1 MRISD
6 RYIGKQVLFGTL
18 FAIAVLSLVLV
29 LGNLFREIRPLLV
42 EQHAPLG
49 LIGRFLLNV
58 LPFSLIFTIPWGFLS
73 ALLLVFGRM
82 SSEQELTG
90 FRVAGLSLTRLAAPV
105 FLIAAILSAV
115 CLWLNV
121 RVAPNARA
129 TMDDLI
135 YQEFLRDPRA
145 LLDPGAAQG
154 RFSNQKVFIEGR
166 EGDELVGF
174 HLYQTHNSNDP
185 NSPQPAYIH
194 SGRVGLHV
202 DQVKKEFRL
211 TLDDAFIESHKSD
224 GSVDHAFAGEA
235 KYWYLGF
242 SDSKP
247 KRLKPSAMSND
258 QLRSAAAESLQLYKK
273 SMEDKKSV
281 EDKKG
286 SKGQKGKKDQKDKS
300 REYRSE
306 ITKRYSFS
314 FACLAF
320 AFIAIPLGITTRRRD
335 NSSGL
340 VLSLLIGAGYFL
352 ATSLADQ
359 FRSDTMITAA
369 LWLPNVICVV
379 VGVILFRRARF
390 R

>member
-18 FAIAVLSLVLV
+18 FAIAILSLVLV

-105 FLIAAILSAV
+105 FVIAALLSAV

-121 RVAPNARA
+121 RVAPSSRA
-129 TMDDLI
+129 NMADLL

-145 LLDPGAAQG
+145 LLDPGAVQS

-174 HLYQTHNSNDP
+174 HLYQTRKANDP
-185 NSPQPAYIH
+185 EGPQPAYIH

-224 GSVDHAFAGEA
+224 GSVDQAFAGEA

-242 SDSKP
+242 SDSRP

-258 QLRSAAAESLQLYKK
+258 QLRSAISDPQPPKK
-273 SMEDKKSV
+273 SKL
-281 EDKKG
+281 
-286 SKGQKGKKDQKDKS
+286 
-300 REYRSE
+300 REYRAE
-306 ITKRYSFS
+306 LTKRYSFS

-340 VLSLLIGAGYFL
+340 ILSLLIGAGYFL

-359 FRSDTMITAA
+359 FRSDTLVTAA
-369 LWLPNVICVV
+369 LWLPNVLCVV
-379 VGVILFRRARF
+379 IGVILFRRARF